1 MPLSGRQCL
10 GAGAA
15 QVVGDQRSKFFFLG
29 GRGEFLHDRATR
41 GVGDVRL
48 HLAAQGAFAQRQQT
62 TAQVFQ
68 RAFFCFAAVLDAEA
82 VKAAED
88 AVINDAD
95 EAVEFE
101 QAVLQ
106 RGGGKQDFRTDV
118 SQRVLQGFGDDV
130 AFFIDVA
137 QAVRFVEHDEIPGDT
152 LDVGRFGFG
161 ELVGTDDGAFLIP
174 RVFVGFAQGGVV
186 FLFKD
191 DAVQT
196 EFFLYFLMPLFAQVG
211 RGDDKNAA
219 FALCPVLQDDEAG
232 FDGFAQPHFV
242 GKDDA
247 ALKRVFAGKEGGFD
261 LMRVEVNLRVQQR
274 ACQGFDAAASCLTG
288 EQPGVV
294 TGLLWGERVLRHGS
308 S

>member
-1 MPLSGRQCL
+1 MPLSFRQCFQV
-10 GAGAA
+10 GAA
-15 QVVGDQRSKFFFLG
+15 QVVGNEAREFAFFIA
-29 GRGEFLHDRATR
+29 RREFLHDGAAR
-41 GVGDVRL
+41 GVGDVGL
-48 HLAAQGAFAQRQQT
+48 HLLAQGAFADGSEAG
-62 TAQVFQ
+62 AQGVVV
-68 RAFFCFAAVLDAEA
+68 CAVGELAAEA
-82 VKAAED
+82 VKVGED
-88 AVINDAD
+88 VVVDDAD
-95 EAVEFE
+95 EAIEFE

-106 RGGGKQDFRTDV
+106 RGGSEQDFRADV
-118 SQRVLQGFGDDV
+118 GQRVLQDFGDDV

-137 QAVRFVEHDEIPGDT
+137 QAVRFVKYDKFPGDAF
-152 LDVGRFGFG
+152 DIGCFGFG
-161 ELVGTDDGAFLIP
+161 ELVGTDDGALLVK
-174 RVFVGFAQGGVV
+174 RVFAGFAQGDVV
-186 FLFKD
+186 FLFED
-191 DAVQT
+191 DAIQA

-211 RGDDKNAA
+211 RCDDKNAA
-219 FALCPVLQDDEAG
+219 FALCPVLQEDEAG

-274 ACQGFDAAASCLTG
+274 SCQGFDAAASCLTG